1 MRQRAVYEFDNR
13 DSAEVYQYME
23 ARIEAL
29 QRRIRELEAENEA
42 LQCMMLIATAERP
55 ADDELRGFE
64 KPHRG
69 RTVARN

>member
-1 MRQRAVYEFDNR
+1 MRQRTVYEFDNR
-13 DSAEVYQYME
+13 DSAVVYQYME

-42 LQCMMLIATAERP
+42 LLCTTVIATAERP
-55 ADDELRGFE
+55 ADDALLGFE

-69 RTVARN
+69 RPVSRN